1 MKKCPFCAE
10 EIQENAKYCRYCN
23 RKVTWFLF
31 KKIIKW
37 IIVLSVILFLYRN
50 WGNVKKVYY
59 DCKYEAKKIIAL
71 IPNVIDSLVK
81 MTEEVKTGVS
91 SISQYSQQN
100 QQLQKQMSELQNSYN
115 SRKY

>member
-10 EIQENAKYCRYCN
+10 EIQDNAKYCRYCN

-37 IIVLSVILFLYRN
+37 VIILSVLLFLYRN
-50 WGNVKKVYY
+50 RGNVQKLYY
-59 DCKYEAKKIIAL
+59 DCKHQTKKVIAL
-71 IPNVIDSLVK
+71 IPQVTDSLGK
-81 MTEEVKTGVS
+81 MTEQVKTGVS

-100 QQLQKQMSELQNSYN
+100 QQLQKQISDLQTSYN